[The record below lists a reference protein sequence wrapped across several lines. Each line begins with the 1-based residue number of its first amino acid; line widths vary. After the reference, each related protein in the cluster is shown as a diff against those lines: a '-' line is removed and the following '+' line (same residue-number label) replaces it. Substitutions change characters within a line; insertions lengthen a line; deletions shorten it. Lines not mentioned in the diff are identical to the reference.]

1 MTITTEAGGKRLD
14 HLKSGRA
21 SAAIKGTMW
30 SLVSSLAPALLGFL
44 VFLATSRVLA
54 PAEFGI
60 VAFAAS
66 IATVG
71 LAVAPAGFREALIQ
85 RADIEPKHLD
95 TVFWLCVGAAVVIF
109 SALCVAAPFVASSS
123 GDPLL
128 TALVPFISARVIFDM
143 AAAVPNA
150 LLVRTMSFRM
160 LALRTTAA
168 SLVAAL
174 VCLGLLWAGFGLWAL
189 AASQLAGSLTTC
201 IGALV
206 AARWMPGL
214 RFDLRALGDLKAFGL
229 FSTGNHFITTISLD
243 QLLIGAL
250 LGPAGLGIYG
260 FARRI
265 FQILTDLLSGA
276 LNLVSYSLLS
286 SMQREPDKL
295 REAYLLGTFASSVV
309 AFPVFA
315 GLALVA
321 GDLIPLAFGDHWIEA
336 APVVQAFCALGV
348 LTAVGILQ
356 ASLIR
361 SQGQAD
367 LWFYYVLSKQAATV
381 LYVFLFAGWGL
392 LPLTVS
398 LVVLN
403 ALMWMPT
410 LHMVVRLLGISIFS
424 YLGSFAL
431 PVLATAVMWGAGWLV
446 QREMGEAEP
455 LLRLVATVGVAAASY
470 GAVIVVLGRERVQ
483 RLVRFVRRKR

>member
-1 MTITTEAGGKRLD
+1 MSVIAPTGSGRLD

-30 SLVSSLAPALLGFL
+30 SLVSSFAPALLGFL
-44 VFLATSRVLA
+44 VFLATSRVLS

-71 LAVAPAGFREALIQ
+71 LAISPAGFREALIQ
-85 RADIEPKHLD
+85 RQSITPVHID
-95 TVFWLCVGAAVVIF
+95 TVFWLCLGAGFLVFTV
-109 SALCVAAPFVASSS
+109 LCAAAPFVAGSS

-128 TALVPFISARVIFDM
+128 VWLIPFISARVIFDM

-168 SLVAAL
+168 SLVAAG
-174 VCLGLLWAGFGLWAL
+174 VCLVLLWLGFGLWAL
-189 AASQLAGSLTTC
+189 AASQLASSIATC
-201 IGALV
+201 VGALI
-206 AARWMPGL
+206 AARFLPGF
-214 RFDLRALGDLKAFGL
+214 RFDWRALGDLKAFGL
-229 FSTGNHFITTISLD
+229 FSTGNHFITTISVD

-265 FQILTDLLSGA
+265 FQILTDLISGA

-286 SMQREPDKL
+286 SMQGEPEKL
-295 REAYLLGTFASSVV
+295 RSAYLLGTFASSVV

-321 GDLIPLAFGDHWIEA
+321 KDLVPVAFGDHWIEA
-336 APVVQAFCALGV
+336 VPIVQAFCALGI

-367 LWFYYVLSKQAATV
+367 LWFYYVLSKQVVTV

-392 LPLTVS
+392 LPLAIS
-398 LVVLN
+398 LVILN
-403 ALMWMPT
+403 VLMWLPS
-410 LHMVVRLLGISIFS
+410 LHMVVRLLRISLLA

-431 PVLATAVMWGAGWLV
+431 PVLATLVMWGAGYLV
-446 QREMGEAEP
+446 QIELADADTT
-455 LLRLVATVGVAAASY
+455 LRLITTIGAAALSY
-470 GAVIVVLGRERVQ
+470 GAVIIVFGRD
-483 RLVRFVRRKR
+483 RLVRLLGFLRRR

>member
-1 MTITTEAGGKRLD
+1 MSAVTEAGGSGLD
-14 HLKSGRA
+14 HLKTGRA

-44 VFLATSRVLA
+44 VFLATSRVLS
-54 PAEFGI
+54 PTEFGI
-60 VAFAAS
+60 VAYAAS

-71 LAVAPAGFREALIQ
+71 MAVSPMGFREALIQ
-85 RADIEPKHLD
+85 REGIGAEHLD
-95 TVFWLCVGAAVVIF
+95 TVFWLCFGAGLLVF
-109 SALCVAAPFVASSS
+109 GALCAAAPFVAGASRDS
-123 GDPLL
+123 LL
-128 TALVPFISARVIFDM
+128 LALIPFISARVIFDM

-160 LALRTTAA
+160 LAMRTTAA
-168 SLVAAL
+168 SLVAAG

-189 AASQLAGSLTTC
+189 AASQLAASITTC
-201 IGALV
+201 IGALI
-206 AARWMPGL
+206 AAKWVPGF
-214 RFDLRALGDLKAFGL
+214 RFHFRALKDLKAFGL
-229 FSTGNHFITTISLD
+229 FSTGNHFITTLSVD

-265 FQILTDLLSGA
+265 FQILTDLIGGA

-286 SMQREPDKL
+286 SMQREPEKL
-295 REAYLLGTFASSVV
+295 RDAYLLGTFASSVV

-321 GDLIPLAFGDHWIEA
+321 GDLIPFAFGDHWVEA
-336 APVVQAFCALGV
+336 IPVVQAFCALGI

-367 LWFYYVLSKQAATV
+367 LWFYYVLSKQVVTV

-392 LPLTVS
+392 LPLTIA
-398 LVVLN
+398 LVILN
-403 ALMWMPT
+403 VLMWLPS
-410 LHMVVRLLGISIFS
+410 LHMVVRLLGISLWS
-424 YLGSFAL
+424 YLASFAL
-431 PVLATAVMWGAGWLV
+431 PVLATAAMWGAGWLI
-446 QREMGEAEP
+446 QRQMGESEP
-455 LLRLVATVGVAAASY
+455 VLRLEATVGVAALSY
-470 GAVIVVLGRERVQ
+470 GLVIVVFGRERVQ
-483 RLVRFVRRKR
+483 RLVGFVRRRR

>member
-1 MTITTEAGGKRLD
+1 MSVTTETGGKRLD

-44 VFLATSRVLA
+44 VFLATSRFLT

-85 RADIEPKHLD
+85 RTDIEAKHLD
-95 TVFWLCVGAAVVIF
+95 TVFWLCVCAAVLIF
-109 SALCVAAPFVASSS
+109 GALCVAAPFVASSS

-128 TALVPFISARVIFDM
+128 AALVPFISARVIFDM

-168 SLVAAL
+168 SLVAAV

-189 AASQLAGSLTTC
+189 AASQLAGSVTTC
-201 IGALV
+201 IGALI
-206 AARWMPGL
+206 AARWLPGF

-286 SMQREPDKL
+286 SMQSEPAKL

-321 GDLIPLAFGDHWIEA
+321 GDLIPLAFGEHWIEA
-336 APVVQAFCALGV
+336 VPVVQAFCALGV

-367 LWFYYVLSKQAATV
+367 LWFYYVLSKQVVTV

-410 LHMVVRLLGISIFS
+410 LHMVVRLLGISIFA

-446 QREMGEAEP
+446 QREMGDAEP
-455 LLRLVATVGVAAASY
+455 VLRLVATVGVAAASY
-470 GAVIVVLGRERVQ
+470 GAVIVVFGRERAKRMVG
-483 RLVRFVRRKR
+483 FVRKRG